1 MTRRLTDGQRAARRE
16 LCALARTA
24 LDVCDAVAAK
34 GAEDDDRPRAWLLSM
49 ERWARGE
56 EAGAQLAA
64 RTRAMKAW
72 LRSGAVSMW
81 LRPCTRA
88 TPWGDALHWLDDA
101 REDAAKH
108 PTHAAMHASRV
119 SGHLA
124 AALSALTGD
133 SGDAAMA
140 RVVAWRFAH
149 RKAIAREE
157 TERERAALA
166 ARLKGDKAAAELV
179 LGTAQEMGR

>member
-24 LDVCDAVAAK
+24 LDVCDVAAAK
-34 GAEDDDRPRAWLLSM
+34 GLEADDRPRAWLLSV

-56 EAGAQLAA
+56 ESGPMLAA
-64 RTRAMKAW
+64 RTRAMEAW
-72 LRSGAVSMW
+72 RD
-81 LRPCTRA
+81 A
-88 TPWGDALHWLDDA
+88 TFRTVDLWGDALHWLDDA
-101 REDAAKH
+101 REDVARH

-149 RKAIAREE
+149 RKAIASEE

-166 ARLKGDKAAAELV
+166 ARLRDDKAAAELV